1 MPESIAPMQATL
13 AARPP
18 AGDGWIYEIK
28 WDGVRALC
36 FVESGTLRILS
47 RNGNRCE
54 LQYPELTVLPHYL
67 RAEQA
72 ILDGEIVVLDERG
85 VSRFELIQQRI
96 GAADAAGI
104 ARMARSRPATLYL
117 FDLIYLDGYDLRKVE
132 LAGRKRALAA
142 VAAPG
147 ERVRLSEH
155 FTGGEELLEAA
166 AEMGLEGI
174 VAKRLDSGYQ
184 SRRGREW
191 LKVKLVTEEEFLIC
205 GFTQGERD
213 YFGALVLGARREG
226 GLIWVG
232 AAHARADVAEDVV
245 GDGARHARDLLR
257 VEPRFILLAEQRDLA
272 AASQARGV
280 AHVDGDQVHG
290 DRAENRDHPAIGD
303 HAAAVREAVEDAVR
317 VARPDHRDAHGPRRA
332 ERSAVAY
339 QGALGNF
346 FDFQHPR
353 FPGERRLHVDH
364 RLRRAAPGRREIPVD
379 GVPGPHHVVPG
390 FPPPIPDG
398 VGAGHVDQIRTH
410 AGALERGQQLVKRGR
425 LPLGLLRGVVRGRRE
440 VRHQPFEAGMPGGAD
455 GIGDRARTR
464 QRSQPVHAAVDL
476 EVVTE
481 RLAGGERQCIQL
493 TDLAEFVH
501 RGGELI
507 FRQRLALVRQKA
519 GHHQDAGANAVR
531 AQRDALVHRADAEP
545 ARALGHQHARNFHGA
560 VAVGVGLHHP
570 ERFYAGAD
578 RRAHAAVV
586 AGNLI
591 ARNDHVGTKKRR
603 GHCSYS
609 RPKFLTVS

>member
-232 AAHARADVAEDVV
+232 NAGTGFSEAMM
-245 GDGARHARDLLR
+245 RDLYGRLDSLITPR
-257 VEPRFILLAEQRDLA
+257 SPFTPAPRIPRVTWVEPRLA
-272 AASQARGV
+272 AEIRFASWT
-280 AHVDGDQVHG
+280 
-290 DRAENRDHPAIGD
+290 
-303 HAAAVREAVEDAVR
+303 
-317 VARPDHRDAHGPRRA
+317 
-332 ERSAVAY
+332 
-339 QGALGNF
+339 
-346 FDFQHPR
+346 
-353 FPGERRLHVDH
+353 GEG
-364 RLRRAAPGRREIPVD
+364 RLRAPVFLR
-379 GVPGPHHVVPG
+379 
-390 FPPPIPDG
+390 
-398 VGAGHVDQIRTH
+398 
-410 AGALERGQQLVKRGR
+410 LKGQ
-425 LPLGLLRGVVRGRRE
+425 
-440 VRHQPFEAGMPGGAD
+440 
-455 GIGDRARTR
+455 T
-464 QRSQPVHAAVDL
+464 
-476 EVVTE
+476 
-481 RLAGGERQCIQL
+481 
-493 TDLAEFVH
+493 
-501 RGGELI
+501 
-507 FRQRLALVRQKA
+507 
-519 GHHQDAGANAVR
+519 
-531 AQRDALVHRADAEP
+531 
-545 ARALGHQHARNFHGA
+545 
-560 VAVGVGLHHP
+560 
-570 ERFYAGAD
+570 
-578 RRAHAAVV
+578 
-586 AGNLI
+586 
-591 ARNDHVGTKKRR
+591 
-603 GHCSYS
+603 
-609 RPKFLTVS
+609 